1 MIRLILAILGA
12 IFAGGI
18 FFYYTQPTYDGV
30 QATQMQIAQYNAA
43 LDKAA
48 ELQSLKQSLL
58 SRYNAFNPNDLD
70 RLQKFLPDHV
80 DNVRLILDLD
90 SLAGRYGLGL
100 QNVDVSG
107 SSGQSGAKVQT
118 AIGAVSASGQKYDS
132 LTLKFTTHG
141 TYSAFERFI
150 ADLESSLRVVDL
162 VSLAIS
168 SNAPGSIPTAVPLA
182 GAGNRAAGSEPS
194 YTYDITLRTYW
205 LK

>member
-1 MIRLILAILGA
+1 MIRLTFALLGA
-12 IFAGGI
+12 VVAGSI
-18 FFYYTQPTYDGV
+18 FFLYTQPAYDDIRAS
-30 QATQMQIAQYNAA
+30 QSQIAQYDAA

-58 SRYNAFNPNDLD
+58 KTYNTFNPNDLE

-100 QNVDVSG
+100 QNVDVSN
-107 SSGQSGAKVQT
+107 SSSAASGKSQT
-118 AIGAVSASGQKYDS
+118 ALGAIAANGQKYDS

-141 TYSAFERFI
+141 TYDSFI
-150 ADLESSLRVVDL
+150 DFMTDLESSLRVVDL
-162 VSLAIS
+162 VALSIS
-168 SNAPGSIPTAVPLA
+168 SSVPGGAGPAGSITRSGPPL
-182 GAGNRAAGSEPS
+182 

>member
-1 MIRLILAILGA
+1 MVRLTFAILGVLL
-12 IFAGGI
+12 AGGI
-18 FFYYTQPTYDGV
+18 FFFYTKPTYDSV
-30 QATQMQIAQYNAA
+30 QTTQATIAGYNAA

-107 SSGQSGAKVQT
+107 SSGQANGKAQT
-118 AIGAVSASGQKYDS
+118 ALGAVSASGQKYDS

-141 TYSAFERFI
+141 TYTSFVQFI
-150 ADLESSLRVVDL
+150 TDLQSSLRVSDL
-162 VSLAIS
+162 VSLSIAPD
-168 SNAPGSIPTAVPLA
+168 ATPGS
-182 GAGNRAAGSEPS
+182 GATVGGRFEPQ
-194 YTYDITLRTYW
+194 YTYNITLRTYW